1 MTLLKAELVD
11 LDGCSVRWVGR
22 HAVVTVPAEIDL
34 NNADL
39 VGHHLLQVL
48 DDHPLGLVA
57 DMMTTEYC
65 GCAGIHA
72 LSRVRAQAA
81 GTGIVL
87 GLAAGAPMVRR
98 VLELTGLSQLI
109 GLHRDVQTALDA
121 MPTHADG
128 RTCQPA
134 SSDGGLALGSSRK
147 RGWHMLDDKRSLE
160 PDVLER
166 LDGVTAALKGLR
178 EVLGREEELGRALQ
192 RSVDQIT
199 HAVPMAAMASVTV
212 LRGHGAA
219 ETVACSSARVWAI
232 DSDQYAAGEGPC
244 LEAARTGEIVRVSVE
259 EARERWP
266 QFARS
271 AQQAGVESYLSAPL
285 MLDDGFAGSLNLYSE
300 LPHGFGELDEAF
312 LGLYVAATAAA
323 LANARR
329 YTEVRSLADQLGQAL
344 ESREVIGQA
353 VGVLMATQ
361 RISADE
367 AFGVLS
373 RQSQNSN
380 TKLREIAAAIVA
392 DARRPAGHD
401 QVTR

>member
-1 MTLLKAELVD
+1 V
-11 LDGCSVRWVGR
+11 
-22 HAVVTVPAEIDL
+22 
-34 NNADL
+34 
-39 VGHHLLQVL
+39 
-48 DDHPLGLVA
+48 
-57 DMMTTEYC
+57 
-65 GCAGIHA
+65 
-72 LSRVRAQAA
+72 
-81 GTGIVL
+81 
-87 GLAAGAPMVRR
+87 
-98 VLELTGLSQLI
+98 
-109 GLHRDVQTALDA
+109 
-121 MPTHADG
+121 
-128 RTCQPA
+128 
-134 SSDGGLALGSSRK
+134 
-147 RGWHMLDDKRSLE
+147 LDDKRSLE

-178 EVLGREEELGRALQ
+178 EVLSREEELGRALQ

-199 HAVPMAAMASVTV
+199 HAVPMATMASVTV

-259 EARERWP
+259 QARERWP

-271 AQQAGVESYLSAPL
+271 AQQAGVKSYLSAPL
-285 MLDDGFAGSLNLYSE
+285 MLDDEFAGSLNLYSE

-329 YTEVRSLADQLGQAL
+329 YTEVRTLADQLGQAL

-401 QVTR
+401 RVTR